1 MCLKMF
7 WSKAFSPQWVGG
19 GGRRGKV
26 VRGIGGRG
34 DNQWDRR
41 PRYEEAPDSKVLI
54 PPALT
59 VLLTQSKGFNPVIRH
74 QRHVSLKG
82 RLQ

>member
-1 MCLKMF
+1 MF

-19 GGRRGKV
+19 GGRRGKAA
-26 VRGIGGRG
+26 RGIGGRG
-34 DNQWDRR
+34 NNQWDRR
-41 PRYEEAPDSKVLI
+41 PREEEAPDSKVLF

-59 VLLTQSKGFNPVIRH
+59 ILLTQSKGFNPVIRH